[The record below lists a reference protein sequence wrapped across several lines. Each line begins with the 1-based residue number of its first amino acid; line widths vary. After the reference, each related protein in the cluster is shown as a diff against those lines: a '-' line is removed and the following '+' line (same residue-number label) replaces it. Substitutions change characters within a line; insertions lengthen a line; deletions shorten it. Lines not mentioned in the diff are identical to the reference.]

1 MDLLDNVATELGFEF
16 HLYVVRDHLFGAKK
30 KRTRMD
36 FLKNKKQS
44 VNQHQP
50 LKSAD
55 QTRSN
60 DDHESVYK
68 SAPPASSAFASHQQ
82 SARSGNSGYP
92 GSAFE
97 DADSA
102 DCKLSLIVLH
112 SCRPQCEI

>member
-44 VNQHQP
+44 VNQNEP
-50 LKSAD
+50 LESAD

-60 DDHESVYK
+60 GGHESVYK
-68 SAPPASSAFASHQQ
+68 SASPASSASAKHQQ
-82 SARSGNSGYP
+82 SARSGSSGYQ
-92 GSAFE
+92 GSAF
-97 DADSA
+97 D
-102 DCKLSLIVLH
+102 DCKLCL
-112 SCRPQCEI
+112 